1 MRALGYRTVDALVD
15 WLSDGSAPALRRG
28 ERDDLAQRLGSV
40 PEGSFDEALRA
51 LFEDVLPYGSRSGH
65 PRFFAYI
72 PFAGTWPGALG
83 DFVASAANVY
93 AGSWQEGAGPTQL
106 ELELL
111 DRFKEWIGY
120 PAGAAGSL
128 VSGGSVANLTAIAC
142 AREGLVG
149 AMRDDLVLY
158 ASDQAHSSIGR
169 AARVLGF
176 RPDQL
181 RVLPVDDAMRLE
193 PKTLADAIA
202 VDAAAGRRPL
212 LAVANAG
219 ATSTGAVDPLSE
231 LAAVCR
237 EHGVWLHTDASYGGF
252 AVLTERGRAQLAG
265 LADADS
271 VTLDPHKWLYQPYEC
286 GCLLVRDGGSL
297 RRAFELRSDYLRDAE
312 AAGDVVNFGD
322 YGLQLSRTSRAF
334 KLWLSL
340 QTFGIE
346 AFRAAIDRTLDL
358 AEHAIGRIR
367 ASERLQ
373 LAAPPSLGVV
383 CFTRDD
389 GAVDGLVAALE
400 ESGLGLISSTRVDG
414 REALRL
420 CILNHTSTEADVDA
434 VLDFLETAEP
444 VAGTGRY
451 ERDAAVADELP
462 LFARL
467 DPFEAEA
474 FVALSEPRTIEAG
487 ARVVTQWE
495 MARELYVI
503 ESGRADVLVG
513 DEVVATLRAGDHF
526 GEIAA
531 LDWGHGFAR
540 SRAADVVADGALR
553 LRVLEGAALAQLLS
567 RFPRLEEELRR
578 EAHARLRR
586 AR

>member
-1 MRALGYRTVDALVD
+1 MRALGYRTVDALVE
-15 WLSDGSAPALRRG
+15 WLSDETAPALRRG
-28 ERDDLAQRLGSV
+28 ERDDLRRRLGAV
-40 PEGSFDEALRA
+40 PAGSFDAALRA

-72 PFAGTWPGALG
+72 PFASTWPGALG

-93 AGSWQEGAGPTQL
+93 AGSWQEGAGATQL
-106 ELELL
+106 ELQLL

-142 AREGLVG
+142 AREALVG

-158 ASDQAHSSIGR
+158 ASDQTHSSVGR

-176 RPDQL
+176 RADQL

-193 PKTLADAIA
+193 PDTLAEAIA
-202 VDAAAGRRPL
+202 VDAAAGRRPF

-219 ATSTGAVDPLSE
+219 ATSTGAVDPLAR

-237 EHGVWLHTDASYGGF
+237 ERGLWLHADASYGGF
-252 AVLTERGRAQLAG
+252 AVLTDRGRAQLAG

-271 VTLDPHKWLYQPYEC
+271 VALDPHKWLYQPYEC

-312 AAGDVVNFGD
+312 ATGGVVNFGD

-340 QTFGIE
+340 QTFGVD
-346 AFRAAIDRTLDL
+346 AFRAAIDRTLDV
-358 AEHAIGRIR
+358 AEHAAERIR
-367 ASERLQ
+367 ASPRLE

-400 ESGLGLISSTRVDG
+400 ESGLGLVSSTRVDG

-434 VLDFLETAEP
+434 VLDFLEDAEP
-444 VAGTGRY
+444 VAGPLRH
-451 ERDAAVADELP
+451 ERDAAVAEELP

-474 FVALSEPRTIEAG
+474 FVALSQPRTVAAG
-487 ARVVTQWE
+487 AHVVTQWE

-503 ESGRADVLVG
+503 EAGRADVLVG
-513 DEVVATLRAGDHF
+513 GEVVATLRAGDHF
-526 GEIAA
+526 GEIGA

-553 LRVLEGAALAQLLS
+553 LRVLDGAALGQLLS
-567 RFPRLEEELRR
+567 RFPRLEDELRR